1 MLKVIKLQSFK
12 GVFLRSVSVIE
23 KNGEVGLKFVISLQ
37 SHTLFADIIDL
48 WIMISDLARFEHIS
62 LFKKRKLK

>member
-23 KNGEVGLKFVISLQ
+23 KNGEVGLKFAISLQ

-48 WIMISDLARFEHIS
+48 
-62 LFKKRKLK
+62 